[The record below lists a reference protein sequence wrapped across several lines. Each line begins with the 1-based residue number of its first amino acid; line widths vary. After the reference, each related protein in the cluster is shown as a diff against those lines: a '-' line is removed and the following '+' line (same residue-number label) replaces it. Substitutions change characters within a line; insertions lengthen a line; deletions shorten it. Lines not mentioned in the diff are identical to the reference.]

1 MTYLTEDPWPLV
13 GLLGLVAAGFLIA
26 LRATQQGA
34 YLVRALVA
42 AGLALLILAVEW
54 AWVTDNERIEAV
66 VYDLAAAVE
75 AGDLNRVTSH
85 LTPDVRLVQNDR
97 TLMEGARIDALLSRL
112 EIARFD
118 FVRVNSLEAES
129 GSHTRRGRAE
139 FRVLAGGTMPT
150 PAADL
155 NFGSIDSRWDLGFRE
170 TSPGIWKVNRI
181 TPIRGVPIGTILGP
195 SR

>member
-1 MTYLTEDPWPLV
+1 MTYLTEDPWPLI
-13 GLLGLVAAGFLIA
+13 GLIGLIAAGFLIA
-26 LRATQQGA
+26 LRVTQQGT
-34 YLVRALVA
+34 YLVWALAA
-42 AGLALLILAVEW
+42 AGLALLILVVEW

-97 TLMEGARIDALLSRL
+97 TLIEGVRIDALLSQL
-112 EIARFD
+112 ENARFD
-118 FVRVNSLEAES
+118 FVRVNHLEAES
-129 GSHTRRGRAE
+129 GAHTRRGKAE
-139 FRVLAGGTMPT
+139 FRVVASGTFPT

-170 TSPGIWKVNRI
+170 TSPGVWKVNRI
-181 TPIRGVPIGTILGP
+181 TPIRGVSLGSLLRP
-195 SR
+195 PR